1 MLHRHNSV
9 TTNEIH
15 GQSFSFYNR
24 YTTIWQFAYVDTN
37 GKTNTFC
44 FQNKKHNCSQGLAT
58 TNRQSYLRIIPIWQ
72 YLRIAIWQLESI
84 HRHKGNANCFYVQT
98 KKCTVKEISS
108 TNRHSF
114 SFTIYI
120 AYIDT
125 NGNTKITVKE
135 FLITNRYE
143 RIVKGIW
150 VQEMIISYLR
160 IYKHEVTYKKERIMQ
175 AIPHVY

>member
-1 MLHRHNSV
+1 M
-9 TTNEIH
+9 
-15 GQSFSFYNR
+15 
-24 YTTIWQFAYVDTN
+24 TIFTYIYLTIRKAY
-37 GKTNTFC
+37 
-44 FQNKKHNCSQGLAT
+44 
-58 TNRQSYLRIIPIWQ
+58 I
-72 YLRIAIWQLESI
+72 
-84 HRHKGNANCFYVQT
+84 GNANCFYVQT

-143 RIVKGIW
+143 RIVKGI
-150 VQEMIISYLR
+150 
-160 IYKHEVTYKKERIMQ
+160 
-175 AIPHVY
+175 